1 MDMRKAMATPNSRD
15 WERLALLA
23 ILVVGFVLRFQNLGA
38 IEVNLDQVYPIWQ
51 ALDTLGHGHFPLAGQ
66 GTSVLFANPTLT
78 GYIFLPLMALTHQLI
93 TAYILTISLN
103 SLAIYFAYRGLK
115 RLMSSQAALI
125 GTALFAANP
134 WVIEESRRT
143 WVQCLMPFLACL
155 IFWALVAVITRK
167 TPRPEQKT
175 LIALVGLAIFA
186 NTYLLSYALA
196 ASVGLLILIY
206 WRRIPKKPLLIG
218 GAIFVALFSL
228 YIIGLARQWG
238 DTKNRTESFAGGNS
252 SLSDEALNHALR
264 LVTGWEYP
272 AARGVY
278 APARDAEIRN
288 DITNIVHRV
297 LSVIL
302 LAGVARALYTLIR
315 CRHTPQQDVAVIL
328 LIWFWLPVLM
338 MTYVSK
344 SVHPHYLLLTLPAG
358 HGLVGWA
365 LEPLWS
371 SKKVSISPLAPSI
384 GRGVGGEGIKAFA
397 QYAIIAGVIFTMGLN
412 GLNTIRFAQES
423 TTYPG
428 NDIPWTLPID
438 AAMKLGAG
446 IRANY
451 QDGMVVYTQIG
462 EWPSMAMAG
471 KTFPAVYNFL
481 IHDAVVIPKGGGL
494 YVEFHAPTQPINPPA
509 HGEVAEIPIRLRDGT
524 RISLWELKQNFK
536 PMNSAD
542 IPSDVGI
549 RFIGWW
555 LLDALRPG
563 QTATLRLYWQVDG
576 LAPERGAWNFA
587 PYAHVL
593 DNQRQVRY
601 IADGTYIPALT
612 WRVGDWMIYD
622 LMLQVPADIQGPI
635 TILTG
640 FYDSPRGVNAIFNY
654 PDASGQMQFTADLI
668 LFTTEP

>member
-1 MDMRKAMATPNSRD
+1 MATPNSSPTRD
-15 WERLALLA
+15 WERLILLA
-23 ILVVGFVLRFQNLGA
+23 ILVVGFVLRFQYFGA

-51 ALDTLGHGHFPLAGQ
+51 ALDTLDNGHFPLAGQ
-66 GTSVLFANPTLT
+66 GTSVLFANPPLT
-78 GYIFLPLMALTHQLI
+78 GYIFLPLMALTRQFV
-93 TAYILTISLN
+93 TAYVLTISLN
-103 SLAIYFAYRGLK
+103 SLAIYFAYRAFK

-143 WVQCLMPFLACL
+143 WVQCLMVFFTCL
-155 IFWALVAVITRK
+155 IFWALVAVITRQ
-167 TPRPEQKT
+167 TPRPGQKI

-196 ASVGLLILIY
+196 APVGLLILIY
-206 WRRIPKKPLLIG
+206 WRRIPKKPLLAS
-218 GAIFVALFSL
+218 GAIFVALFGL
-228 YIIGLARQWG
+228 YAIGLARQWD
-238 DTKNRTESFAGGNS
+238 DTKTRTESFTGGSS
-252 SLSDEALNHALR
+252 SLSDEALSHALR

-278 APARDAEIRN
+278 APARDAVTRN
-288 DITNIVHRV
+288 DMTNLVHQV
-297 LSVIL
+297 LSLIL
-302 LAGVARALYTLIR
+302 LVGVARALYRLFKR
-315 CRHTPQQDVAVIL
+315 RHTPDHDTAVIL

-338 MTYVSK
+338 MSYVSK

-365 LEPLWS
+365 LEPLIQRTPAQKS
-371 SKKVSISPLAPSI
+371 APRKITPL
-384 GRGVGGEGIKAFA
+384 V
-397 QYAIIAGVIFTMGLN
+397 QYAISAGIVFAMGLN
-412 GLNTIRFAQES
+412 GLNSIRYGQEIA
-423 TTYPG
+423 TYPG
-428 NDIPWTLPID
+428 NRIPWTLPIGP
-438 AAMKLGAG
+438 AMKFGAG
-446 IRANY
+446 IRENY

-462 EWPSMAMAG
+462 EWPSMAMSG

-481 IHDAVVIPKGGGL
+481 IQAAVVIPRGGGL
-494 YVEFHAPTQPINPPA
+494 YVKFHGPTQPIDPPA
-509 HGEVAEIPIRLRDGT
+509 HGRIADIPIRLDDGT
-524 RISLWELKQNFK
+524 RISLWELRQDFE
-536 PMNSAD
+536 PTHPAD
-542 IPSDVGI
+542 IPSDAGI

-555 LLDALRPG
+555 LLDPLKPG
-563 QTATLRLYWQVDG
+563 HTSTLRVYWQVDS
-576 LAPERGAWNFA
+576 LVPERGWWNFA

-601 IADGTYIPALT
+601 VADGAYIPALT

-622 LMLQVPADIQGPI
+622 LKLQVPADIQGPI
-635 TILTG
+635 TVLTG